1 MESEHQ
7 ERNHE
12 KIIHVNKTEIRVKED
27 ELTGRQILERANLSP
42 NDYDLFLV
50 EHGHDG
56 PQIQPDQVV
65 KIKNGERFHAIRK
78 VVPYG

>member
-1 MESEHQ
+1 MESENR
-7 ERNHE
+7 EHE
-12 KIIHVNKTEIRVKED
+12 KIIHVNKTEIRVTED
-27 ELTGRQILERANLSP
+27 ELTGRQILEKAHLNP

-65 KIKNGERFHAIRK
+65 KIKNGERFHAIKK